1 MALSVRDL
9 TVHYGSFA
17 AVRDARLDI
26 ADGEVLALLGPSGSG
41 KSTLLRAITGL
52 EPSAR
57 GAVSWDGEDLGPV
70 PVHRRGFGLVFQD
83 GQLFAHRDVAAN
95 IAFGLRM
102 HGVPRA
108 QWAPRVAELLEL
120 VGLAGFEKRRVTE
133 LSGGQA
139 QRVALARALAP
150 KPRLLLLDEPLS
162 GLDAGL
168 REQLAIDL
176 AELLRRSKI
185 TALLVTH
192 DQEEAFTLADRVAVL
207 DAGEVRQEGAVRRV
221 WRNPADEGV
230 ARFLGVTTFVDGVA
244 AGGHVRTDLGEL
256 AIPDVGDGPVRL
268 GLRPHALRVAASGVD
283 GEVVAAVHRREHVRL
298 VVDLGNSTV
307 DAVAPAASD
316 LRAGDAVRLT
326 LDPDGLAVVGL
337 GGLEPALPL
346 TTSLSRR
353 GSKASRRPATARS
366 RCNKPRATPLRPA
379 SACPSGPAAP
389 PPAPSTSSASA
400 GTGAASPARSGTR
413 GW

>member
-1 MALSVRDL
+1 MALTVRDL

-52 EPSAR
+52 EPMSSGSVA
-57 GAVSWDGEDLGPV
+57 WDGTDLADV
-70 PVHRRGFGLVFQD
+70 PVHKREFGLVFQD
-83 GQLFAHRDVAAN
+83 GQLFPHRDVAAN

-102 HGVPRA
+102 HGVPRERHA
-108 QWAPRVAELLEL
+108 ARVKELLKL
-120 VGLAGFEKRRVTE
+120 VGLEGYERRRVTE

-150 KPRLLLLDEPLS
+150 EPRLLLLDEPLS

-207 DAGEVRQEGAVRRV
+207 DAGEIRQEGAVRSV
-221 WRNPADEGV
+221 WNNPVDEDV
-230 ARFLGVTTFVDGVA
+230 ARFLGVTTFLDGEAADGV
-244 AGGHVRTDLGEL
+244 VRTELGAVE
-256 AIPDVGDGPVRL
+256 IMGVDDGPVRL
-268 GLRPHALRVAASGVD
+268 GLRPHGLKVAKEGVP
-283 GEVVAAVHRREHVRL
+283 GEVTAAVHRREHLRL
-298 VVDLGNSTV
+298 VVRRGESTV
-307 DAVAPAASD
+307 DAIAPAGAD
-316 LRAGDAVRLT
+316 FRAGDPVRLQP
-326 LDPDGLAVVGL
+326 DPDGIAVVG
-337 GGLEPALPL
+337 
-346 TTSLSRR
+346 
-353 GSKASRRPATARS
+353 
-366 RCNKPRATPLRPA
+366 
-379 SACPSGPAAP
+379 
-389 PPAPSTSSASA
+389 
-400 GTGAASPARSGTR
+400 
-413 GW
+413 

>member
-1 MALSVRDL
+1 MALAVRDL
-9 TVHYGSFA
+9 TVHYGQFA
-17 AVRDARLDI
+17 AVRGARLDI

-57 GAVSWDGEDLGPV
+57 GSVSWDGEDLGRV

-83 GQLFAHRDVAAN
+83 GQLFGHRDVAAN

-108 QWAPRVAELLEL
+108 EHASRVAELLEL
-120 VGLAGFEKRRVTE
+120 VGLAGFERRKVTE

-176 AELLRRSKI
+176 AELLRRNKI
-185 TALLVTH
+185 TTLLVTH

-207 DAGEVRQEGAVRRV
+207 DAGEIRQEGAVRRV
-221 WRNPADEGV
+221 WRHPADDAV
-230 ARFLGVTTFVDGVA
+230 ARFLGVTTFADGVA
-244 AGGHVRTDLGEL
+244 STGVTRTEFGDVTL
-256 AIPDVGDGPVRL
+256 PDVPDGPVRL
-268 GLRPHALRVAASGVD
+268 GLRPHALRVAESGVD
-283 GEVVAAVHRREHVRL
+283 GEVVAAVHRRDHVRL
-298 VVDLGNSTV
+298 VVRIGESTV
-307 DAVAPAASD
+307 DAVAPVASD
-316 LRAGDAVRLT
+316 LRAGDPVRLAF
-326 LDPDGLAVVGL
+326 DPDGVALVG
-337 GGLEPALPL
+337 
-346 TTSLSRR
+346 
-353 GSKASRRPATARS
+353 
-366 RCNKPRATPLRPA
+366 
-379 SACPSGPAAP
+379 
-389 PPAPSTSSASA
+389 
-400 GTGAASPARSGTR
+400 
-413 GW
+413 